1 MSGENGDGAEP
12 AIEARFALEKIGGGA
27 PFRLDVELRLSG
39 GVLVLF
45 GPSGAGKTLT
55 VSALAGLERPSRG
68 FVRVGKELFFDAGS
82 HLFTPPHRRGVGYVP
97 QRSSLFPFEDVLGNV
112 AFGLPRPKR
121 RRAEAMLLLL
131 EELGIAHR
139 ARSRPDDLSG
149 GERQRV
155 ALARALAVEPRW
167 LLLDE
172 PFASIDRAGREAL
185 GTSLREVLARRKIPA
200 VLVTHDPAD
209 GLGLGTLLVPM
220 HEGKTGP
227 AVPPA
232 DFFRAPNAPR

>member
-1 MSGENGDGAEP
+1 MSEDGAQP
-12 AIEARFALEKIGGGA
+12 AIEARFVLEKSDRRA
-27 PFRLDVELRLSG
+27 TFRLDVELRLPG

-55 VSALAGLERPSRG
+55 LGALAGLDPPSRG
-68 FVRVGKELFFDAGS
+68 FVRVGNEVFFDEAS
-82 HLFTPPHRRGVGYVP
+82 RLFTPPHLRAVGYVP

-112 AFGLPRPKR
+112 AFGLPRSR
-121 RRAEAMLLLL
+121 RGRTEAMMGLL

-172 PFASIDRAGREAL
+172 PLASIDRAGRKAL
-185 GTSLREVLARRKIPA
+185 GATLREVLARRKIPA
-200 VLVTHDPAD
+200 VLVTHDPSDA
-209 GLGLGTLLVPM
+209 LELGTLLIPM

-227 AVPPA
+227 AIPPA
-232 DFFRAPNAPR
+232 DFFHAT